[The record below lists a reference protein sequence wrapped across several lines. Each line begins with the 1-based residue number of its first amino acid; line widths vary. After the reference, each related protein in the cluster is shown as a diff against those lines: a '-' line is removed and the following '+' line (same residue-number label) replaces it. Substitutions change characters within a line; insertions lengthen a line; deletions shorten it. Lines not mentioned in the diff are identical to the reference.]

1 MKIIKLIFSVILNVS
16 FIVLDLFPLQ
26 QLMLPFVLSQKY
38 IYFHHKVLLHTKL
51 IWRDDIGIVLEMF
64 GDQKLDSF
72 M

>member
-1 MKIIKLIFSVILNVS
+1 MKIIKVIFSVILNVS

-26 QLMLPFVLSQKY
+26 QLMFPFVLIQKY

-51 IWRDDIGIVLEMF
+51 SWRDDIGIVLEMF